1 MAISEF
7 KSASIRCTFDLGLDS
22 KGKPKKKVKAYH
34 NVTEAAGATQIFEV
48 AVVLAD
54 FGTKPMML
62 VEKQSGL
69 NIFA

>member
-1 MAISEF
+1 MAVSEF
-7 KSASIRCTFDLGLDS
+7 KSASIRCTFDNGLDD
-22 KGKPKKKVKAYH
+22 KGKAKKKVKAYH
-34 NVTEAAGATQIFEV
+34 NVTETAAATEIFEV

-54 FGTKPMML
+54 LGTKPMMF